1 MGNNKILHKKNIY
14 ESSVPLTSDL
24 ILGELAI
31 NTFDG
36 RIFLRSETSTLTSV
50 KTFLNSDDL
59 PFSYNE
65 SVSGVIPKDGGNTIT
80 EVFANV
86 LGGYNN
92 DVSGAGSTVVNGEDN
107 DIAGDFSIIGS
118 GLNNKIGID
127 GDYSFNASG
136 QNNYINHSN
145 VYTLGSNLSSHAN
158 NFTYVN
164 NLSATGSIYANGI
177 EITGGGGGSGADTE
191 VRSLTSNWESTYT
204 TVQSNSA
211 NWDSAY
217 STAGA
222 DLAMRSLSANWE
234 STYTTVQS
242 NSASWSN
249 IIDLAF
255 KSAYTTYYH
264 ELNYDSITTDLSSV
278 QIYEDN
284 TKATHLFEKLLTYTS
299 TSLLTGISI
308 TDKVNNNTLTKTLS
322 YDGNDNLISTTRI
335 YT

>member
-1 MGNNKILHKKNIY
+1 MIMNTILIKKSEISNNVPLLSSLSAGEIAINIADGYLFFKKFLNDSEYISKIIDIENETHVLNKTLSSFIFQYGNNTVS
-14 ESSVPLTSDL
+14 E
-24 ILGELAI
+24 
-31 NTFDG
+31 
-36 RIFLRSETSTLTSV
+36 IFGS
-50 KTFLNSDDL
+50 
-59 PFSYNE
+59 
-65 SVSGVIPKDGGNTIT
+65 
-80 EVFANV
+80 V
-86 LGGYNN
+86 LGGYSN
-92 DVSGAGSTVVNGEDN
+92 DISGAASTVVNGEDN
-107 DIAGDFSIIGS
+107 DIAGNFSFIGN

-145 VYTLGSNLSSHAN
+145 VYTLGSELTSHAN
-158 NFTYVN
+158 DFTYVN
-164 NLSATGSIYANGI
+164 NLSATGSIYANGV
-177 EITGGGGGSGADTE
+177 EITGGGGGSGTDTQ

-211 NWDSAY
+211 
-217 STAGA
+217 
-222 DLAMRSLSANWE
+222 
-234 STYTTVQS
+234 
-242 NSASWSN
+242 SWGNGGGGSSD
-249 IIDLAF
+249 IIDLVF

-284 TKATHLFEKLLTYTS
+284 TKTTHLFEKLLTYTS
-299 TSLLTGISI
+299 AALLTGISI

>member
-1 MGNNKILHKKNIY
+1 MANKILHKKSNIIGNTPPL
-14 ESSVPLTSDL
+14 SSLSA
-24 ILGELAI
+24 GEIAI
-31 NTFDG
+31 NTADG
-36 RIFLRSETSTLTSV
+36 CLFFKKDSPQGEHVSKILDIYNQPHVL
-50 KTFLNSDDL
+50 
-59 PFSYNE
+59 NE
-65 SVSGVIPKDGGNTIT
+65 SLSSFVFQFGGNDVS
-80 EVFANV
+80 EVFGSV
-86 LGGYNN
+86 LGGYEN
-92 DVSGAGSTVVNGEDN
+92 DVSGAASTVINGENN
-107 DIAGDFSIIGS
+107 DVIGDFSLIANGLDNTILS
-118 GLNNKIGID
+118 G
-127 GDYSFNASG
+127 GDFSFIAGG
-136 QNNYINHSN
+136 QNNLVVHSN
-145 VYTLGSNLSSHAN
+145 VFTLGSNLSSHAN
-158 NFTYVN
+158 DFTYVN
-164 NLSATGSIYANGI
+164 NLSASGSIYANGI